1 VFVIFNSFPNDPFYF
16 CPLGAGHCEQ
26 IQGMQ
31 QGKPVE
37 RGSSLIDQDRARGY
51 YGYVIVTAASI
62 MMMMIWGTF
71 NAFGV
76 FFEPFIK
83 EFGWTRAVTSGASAL
98 NTMVFGIL
106 CIFSAG
112 LSQRLGPRWVMTL
125 CGIILGFGY
134 FLMAQLT
141 RTWELYLYFGVFVA
155 IGMSPYI
162 PLLSLVPQWFTTN
175 RGRMNAIVLSGM
187 GLGTMIVPPIAS
199 ALISVWQWRNSYLV
213 ISISTLVV
221 MVAASQFLRG
231 VPNRPFNGEE
241 GKPATGLADRRNEG
255 FTLREA
261 ICTRRFVLVCLLY
274 FSFLFCLVS
283 ITVHLVI
290 HAIGLDIPATR
301 AAFTLSLM
309 GGACI
314 VGMNVMGN
322 IADRFSNKIGLGI
335 SYAFMG
341 GSLVWLIPSHTE
353 WSLYLFSIAF
363 GFAYGGMQVLFSP
376 LVAELFGTRSHGVI
390 LATGALVGSIGAAIG
405 PVVAGYIFDSL
416 GSYTL
421 AFILCAVLAFTG
433 LVSTFL
439 L

>member
-1 VFVIFNSFPNDPFYF
+1 
-16 CPLGAGHCEQ
+16 
-26 IQGMQ
+26 
-31 QGKPVE
+31 
-37 RGSSLIDQDRARGY
+37 
-51 YGYVIVTAASI
+51 
-62 MMMMIWGTF
+62 
-71 NAFGV
+71 
-76 FFEPFIK
+76 
-83 EFGWTRAVTSGASAL
+83 
-98 NTMVFGIL
+98 
-106 CIFSAG
+106 
-112 LSQRLGPRWVMTL
+112 MTL

-390 LATGALVGSIGAAIG
+390 LATGALVGSIGAAVG